1 MSGPAA
7 SGVDAPA
14 GADRIGPYERI
25 DLIGAGS
32 SGRVHRAR
40 DTRTGELVA
49 IKSLRPDATI
59 EDLYGIKREFRLVA
73 DLHSPHLVPIY
84 DLFVDDTG
92 AHVVMPLLHGQTLD
106 RWASATRWREQPA
119 RLYEVLDGIAAGLE
133 DLHRAGLVHRDV
145 KPHNVMVEPDGR
157 VLLVDYGLATHRLL
171 PERFVTSSPSHFA
184 GTLAFMSPEAIGG
197 VEASP
202 TRDVFALA
210 ATACAVITGRVP
222 PRRAGAW
229 EVALDQ
235 VRERL
240 ALAWPEAP
248 ESLPPLLERALAPTP
263 TARCTL
269 AELREALQRL
279 ARASEGSSIR
289 ADADPSAEGAA
300 GTRDA
305 EAIVGREDE
314 ARTLAGW
321 CARTRGLV
329 AVSGPSGIGKTSLVQ
344 QALVQARTRGEVT
357 LVLASRC
364 HPGEHVRY
372 RTIDGVVDE
381 LTRWLVRCGTA
392 TRQEILGAD
401 AATLEQ
407 AFPVLGRMAPT
418 ERPESHVP
426 HDPDEHRA
434 RLGPALAGLL
444 ARVAAAFKTVVW
456 IDDIQWADADG
467 TALLVEALTRLG
479 ERAPLVL
486 VTGQSIPE
494 PFARRCQATLPL
506 DPLPSE
512 RARAL
517 IASRLAAPVAA
528 PELVDALVRRA
539 NGNPGLLRHLVDHA
553 AGAGGSLD
561 ALSLASV
568 LRRRLEGHSPAVRA
582 TAQALA
588 LAGEPLPRDALLA
601 VAGEDGRRVLAELG
615 SLGLARAVPTRT
627 PSPETASRS
636 PRSSS
641 EAASADVAVE
651 IAHDA
656 LREAIAAG
664 IAAGEHPALHRRIA
678 EALERRTDVPNE
690 LVASHWERAGE
701 PQRACAHLR
710 RAAESADA
718 ALAFDHAARSWR
730 KLTELEVDAAVR
742 AQAHAALAR
751 TLGHLG
757 RGKEAAE
764 HYDRAAALGA
774 GEAPALGQAAAIE
787 LVQAGYVDEGLARV
801 RTLFAALGV
810 RVPASG
816 LGLVVRLAGRW
827 MLARLRG
834 VSYRLTEHVSR
845 RDEEIADAA
854 FALTTVLASNDTALA
869 MYTQS
874 LHLAHALR
882 SGSPLR
888 IARALALESGLTSMS
903 GRSPAHAQALLDE
916 ARLVMGA
923 RSDPRLLALFAV
935 SRASA
940 AWIRGEFRQCV
951 ELAGEAERIAR
962 DECVGAWWELGLARS
977 VLQDSLR
984 WQGRYGELR
993 ERTEGYLADAARRAD
1008 RYGLVTYR
1016 TRFASTLA
1024 LVDGDV
1030 DAAWEACTGEGA
1042 WGAEGTHLQHLAAL
1056 HARAEIL
1063 LYAGRPEEALE
1074 EVDRASAGLRMGAL
1088 WVMPS
1093 PRAKLLHLR
1102 ACCALACAQKASGSP
1117 RRALLRRASADLA
1130 RVRRAGWRYATL
1142 LAEIG
1147 EESIRAVQGA
1157 RDEVALRRLEERA
1170 TALDLGALAAA
1181 LGTARS
1187 PEGAAR
1193 LRALGPHEP
1202 ERFAWML
1209 APGLVAAPPPRPF
1222 AARVHSSGQPAPA
1235 LSTPVDAPA

>member
-1 MSGPAA
+1 MTSEVASASDPEGAA
-7 SGVDAPA
+7 GL
-14 GADRIGPYERI
+14 GRIGPYERI

-40 DTRTGELVA
+40 DTRSGELVA

-59 EDLYGIKREFRLVA
+59 EDLYGIKREFRLVT

-84 DLFVDDTG
+84 DLFVDDAG

-106 RWASATRWREQPA
+106 RWASGARWRDQPA
-119 RLYEVLDGIAAGLE
+119 QLYEVLDGIAAGLE

-197 VEASP
+197 VEAAP

-235 VRERL
+235 VRERF
-240 ALAWPEAP
+240 AIAWPEAP
-248 ESLPPLLERALAPTP
+248 PELAPLLERALAPTP
-263 TARCTL
+263 AARCTL
-269 AELREALQRL
+269 GELREGLQQL
-279 ARASEGSSIR
+279 ARAAGPVTATHATVSE
-289 ADADPSAEGAA
+289 EL
-300 GTRDA
+300 
-305 EAIVGREDE
+305 EARTASEPLVGRDDE
-314 ARTLAGW
+314 ARRIADW
-321 CARTRGLV
+321 CARERGLV
-329 AVSGPSGIGKTSLVQ
+329 GVSGPSGIGKTSLVQ
-344 QALVQARTRGEVT
+344 HSLVAARERGEVA

-418 ERPESHVP
+418 ERRDAQVP

-434 RLGPALAGLL
+434 RLGGALAGLL
-444 ARVAAAFKTVVW
+444 ARVAAAFRTVVW
-456 IDDIQWADADG
+456 IDDIQWSDADG
-467 TALLVEALTRLG
+467 TTLLVEALTRLG
-479 ERAPLVL
+479 DRAPLVL
-486 VTGQSIPE
+486 VSGQTLPE
-494 PFARRCQATLPL
+494 PFAKRCRAVMPL
-506 DPLPSE
+506 APLE
-512 RARAL
+512 ADRARAL
-517 IASRLAAPVAA
+517 ASARLPSVAA
-528 PELVDALVRRA
+528 RDAEIVEALVRRA
-539 NGNPGLLRHLVDHA
+539 NGNPGLLRHLLDHA
-553 AGAGGSLD
+553 AEAGGSVD

-568 LRRRLEGHSPAVRA
+568 MRRRLEGHSPAVRT
-582 TAQALA
+582 TARALA
-588 LAGEPLPRDALLA
+588 LVGAPLPRDALLT
-601 VAGEDGRRVLAELG
+601 VAGENGRRVLAELR
-615 SLGLARAVPTRT
+615 SLGLARAVPT
-627 PSPETASRS
+627 
-636 PRSSS
+636 
-641 EAASADVAVE
+641 SAEVGVE

-664 IAAGEHPALHRRIA
+664 IPEADQPALHRRIA
-678 EALERRTDVPNE
+678 EALEARTDVANE

-701 PQRACAHLR
+701 PQRACVHLR

-730 KLTELEVDAAVR
+730 RLTELETDPAAR
-742 AQAHAALAR
+742 ASAHAALAR

-764 HYDRAAALGA
+764 HYDRAAASLDPSQ
-774 GEAPALGQAAAIE
+774 APALGQAAAIQ
-787 LVQAGYVDEGLARV
+787 LVQSGYVDEGLSRV
-801 RTLFAALGV
+801 RRLFAALGV
-810 RVPASG
+810 NVPASG
-816 LGLVVRLAGRW
+816 VGLVVRLVGRW

-834 VSYRLTEHVSR
+834 VSYRLTERVSQ
-845 RDEEIADAA
+845 RDGEIADAA
-854 FALTTVLASNDTALA
+854 FALTTVLTSNDTALA

-882 SGSPLR
+882 SGSPIR
-888 IARALALESGLTSMS
+888 IARALALESGLTTMS

-916 ARLVMGA
+916 ARLVMGG
-923 RSDPRLLALFAV
+923 RTDPRLGALFAV

-940 AWIRGEFRQCV
+940 AWARGDFRACV
-951 ELAGEAERIAR
+951 ELATEAERIAR

-984 WQGRYGELR
+984 WQGRYPELR
-993 ERTEGYLADAARRAD
+993 TRTAAYLEDATRRAD
-1008 RYGLVTYR
+1008 RYGIVTYR

-1030 DAAWEACTGEGA
+1030 DAAWEACTGQEP

-1063 LYAGRPEEALE
+1063 LYAGAPERALE
-1074 EVDRASAGLRMGAL
+1074 EVRRATSGLRMGAL
-1088 WVMPS
+1088 FVLPA
-1093 PRAKLLHLR
+1093 PRTKLLQLR
-1102 ACCALACAQKASGSP
+1102 ASCALACAQRADGSG
-1117 RRALLRRASADLA
+1117 RRALVRRARADLA
-1130 RVRRAGWRYATL
+1130 RVRRAGWPYATL
-1142 LAEIG
+1142 LADIG
-1147 EESIRAVQGA
+1147 EASARAVEGRADAEALA
-1157 RDEVALRRLEERA
+1157 RLRPQ
-1170 TALDLGALAAA
+1170 AAA
-1181 LGTARS
+1181 LAMGQL
-1187 PEGAAR
+1187 EAALGMALGDAEAAQR
-1193 LRALGPHEP
+1193 LRERGVREP
-1202 ERFAWML
+1202 DRLAAML
-1209 APGLVAAPPPRPF
+1209 VPGLVPPPSARPVGSPG
-1222 AARVHSSGQPAPA
+1222 RVQSSGHAA
-1235 LSTPVDAPA
+1235 GAESTPVDIAS